1 MNRLSLFV
9 LLATSTLL
17 ASCGAWRKTP
27 TDMALYTPPPRS
39 NESIVLE
46 ALQAQYDVPATDS
59 LYYRA
64 KGSAQVEYPGSS
76 QKARLEVRISA
87 EPNMPLVWL
96 DIADPFVGFK
106 LARVQVDAD
115 SAQGYAHI
123 VNKVLNEPISRLAD
137 AGLPVSTWDLIHL
150 LTAEPIALPTSVVGM
165 SLTASSDGQQA
176 IWTVRYPVLRG
187 DHQGEL
193 TLVLTQQAPHRL
205 LSQELKVDAIQ
216 AQARV
221 DYGVSGSWVAQF
233 KGAGSEG
240 RLQFESSQSG
250 WQDASLSFPFTL
262 PSGYARVEF

>member
-1 MNRLSLFV
+1 MNRPSLLILLS
-9 LLATSTLL
+9 ASTLL

-27 TDMALYTPPPRS
+27 TETALQTPPPRS

-46 ALQAQYDVPATDS
+46 ALKAQYEDPAIDS

-64 KGSAQVEYPGSS
+64 KGSAQVDYPGAS

-87 EPNMPLVWL
+87 EPSLPLVWL
-96 DIADPFVGFK
+96 DIADPFVGLK
-106 LARVQVDAD
+106 LARVQVTAD

-150 LTAEPIALPTSVVGM
+150 LTGQPISLPTSVVGM

-176 IWTVRYPVLRG
+176 LWTVRYPIQRG
-187 DHQGEL
+187 EHQGEL

-205 LSQELKVDAIQ
+205 ISQELKVDAIQ

-221 DYGVSGSWVAQF
+221 DYGVSGSWTAQF

-240 RLQFESSQSG
+240 RLQFEPSQAG

-262 PSGYARVEF
+262 PSGYARVEL